1 MTDKIIRIK
10 IDSGNSKQEIRS
22 LDSEMRDLGSTAGKL
37 TTGLNAVTS
46 AIRAAISIA
55 GVVQL
60 GQYADAWTN
69 VGNKIRQT
77 TQTIEQFNAVQEAVY
92 RIAQSGRVDIEGVA
106 SAFQRID
113 GAVSAFGFSQRSVIN
128 VVEGL
133 TKAFAAGGASAQE
146 VSSVL
151 VQLGQGLGAGALQ
164 GEELRAV
171 LEASLPVS
179 KAIAKEFGVNVGQ
192 LKALG
197 EQGKLTTER
206 VFGALQ
212 NALPQF
218 QAAFDKSIPT
228 IAQGITVANNSLTQ
242 FIGEFDKL
250 TGVSGSVSGAL
261 ISLANSLDSVTDSF
275 RVGQVSAI
283 SDAYVRQFG
292 IVKDELAQLIEDVKA
307 FPDQI
312 SESLDFSDN
321 RFVKSASVITNSIG
335 KALDLVSIDL
345 DLTFD
350 ATANHGGSVAEL
362 LKDSF
367 LNIIT
372 NVRAA
377 VRVATVELASML
389 DAAAARASMGVQALF
404 SDEAA
409 AALDTRLKAIEQAKT
424 STIDAILAE
433 NAADKKAT
441 QDAIELSKQRAEQLR
456 REREERL
463 KGKGGNDPLGEPRG
477 DGGGGDPPLIPPKP
491 PKAAATPQS
500 VDSGGSALANNLDT
514 ENQLIDS
521 ALALRVESY
530 RLYGETINNM
540 QASEYERQRAQL
552 EMQIAE
558 QQASAEL
565 SYQSDIARIETRRQQ
580 INENQKLSGEERLEI
595 NRLLD
600 EQLILMEQT
609 KEQTLTEINA
619 DGKAARDLLA
629 EQERKTRLY
638 QMGQLGSSLMSL
650 GQEQSKGIF
659 KIGQGLALAQAA
671 IALPTAVMESFKNGG
686 GYPWGLAP
694 AAAMAATGLKNI
706 QAIKNASV
714 GGGGSAS
721 AFVGSGASSGGASLP
736 TLPTT
741 PQSAPQ
747 VGAFEVLGL
756 SALTDELKKRD
767 PDEVLPI
774 GYTQRILASLES
786 VQRLQGAS

>member
-1 MTDKIIRIK
+1 MVDKVIRIK

-46 AIRAAISIA
+46 AIRASISIA

-60 GQYADAWTN
+60 GQYADAWTH

-151 VQLGQGLGAGALQ
+151 VQLGQGLGTGALQ
-164 GEELRAV
+164 GEELIAV

-179 KAIAKEFGVNVGQ
+179 KAIAKEFGVNVAQ

-212 NALPQF
+212 NAMPQF

-250 TGVSGSVSGAL
+250 TGISGSVSGAL

-275 RVGQVSAI
+275 RSGLVSAI

-307 FPDQI
+307 FPDQVG
-312 SESLDFSDN
+312 ESLDFSDN

-424 STIDAILAE
+424 STIDAILTE

-441 QDAIELSKQRAEQLR
+441 QDAIDLSKQRAEALR
-456 REREERL
+456 KEREARL
-463 KGKGGNDPLGEPRG
+463 AGTSPSADPLAAPREVTNTG
-477 DGGGGDPPLIPPKP
+477 AVVTGKP
-491 PKAAATPQS
+491 AKPAATPQS
-500 VDSGGSALANNLDT
+500 VDSGGSELANNLDT

-521 ALALRVESY
+521 ALALRIESY
-530 RLYGETINNM
+530 RLYGATINNM

-659 KIGQGLALAQAA
+659 KIGQGLSLAQAA

-714 GGGGSAS
+714 GGGSAS
-721 AFVGSGASSGGASLP
+721 AFVGSGTSSGGAAP

-747 VGAFEVLGL
+747 VGSFEITGL
-756 SALTDELKKRD
+756 AALADEIKNLD
-767 PDEVLPI
+767 PDQVLPV

-786 VQRLQGAS
+786 VQRLQGA

>member
-10 IDSGNSKQEIRS
+10 IESGDSKREIRS
-22 LDSEMRDLGSTAGKL
+22 LDSEMRDLGSTAGQL
-37 TTGLNAVTS
+37 TTGLSALGS
-46 AIRAAISIA
+46 AIRAALSIA
-55 GVVQL
+55 GLVQL
-60 GQYADAWTN
+60 SQYADAWTN

-151 VQLGQGLGAGALQ
+151 VQLGQGLGTGALQ

-179 KAIAKEFGVNVGQ
+179 KAIAREFGVNVGQ

-212 NALPQF
+212 NSLPEF
-218 QAAFDKSIPT
+218 QRAFDKSIPT
-228 IAQGITVANNSLTQ
+228 ITQGLTVANNSLTQ
-242 FIGEFDKL
+242 FVGEFDKL
-250 TGVSGSVSGAL
+250 TGTSESVSRAL
-261 ISLANSLDSVTDSF
+261 IDLSGALDSVTDSF
-275 RVGQVSAI
+275 SFGKVSAI
-283 SDAYVRQFG
+283 SDAYSRQFD
-292 IVKDELAQLIEDVKA
+292 IVKSELANLIDEVKA
-307 FPDQI
+307 FPDSI

-321 RFVKSASVITNSIG
+321 RFAKSASVITGTIG
-335 KALDLVSIDL
+335 KALELLTVDI

-350 ATANHGGSVAEL
+350 LTANHGGSTAAL

-372 NVRAA
+372 NIRAA
-377 VRVATVELASML
+377 VKVATVELAAMF
-389 DAAAARASMGVQALF
+389 DAVAARASMGAQSLF

-409 AALDTRLKAIEQAKT
+409 QALDSRLKAIEQAKT
-424 STIDAILAE
+424 STINAILAE

-441 QDAIELSKQRAEQLR
+441 ADAIRLSEERAAALKK
-456 REREERL
+456 EREARL
-463 KGKGGNDPLGEPRG
+463 SGTAGAADPLAVEREKTQTP
-477 DGGGGDPPLIPPKP
+477 IVEEAKKVKT
-491 PKAAATPQS
+491 KAAAEAT
-500 VDSGGSALANNLDT
+500 DSGGSAIANNLDI
-514 ENQLIDS
+514 ENQLIDN

-530 RLYGETINNM
+530 RLYGATVYNM
-540 QASEYERQRAQL
+540 SLSDYERQRAQL
-552 EMQIAE
+552 ELQISE
-558 QQASAEL
+558 QQAATEIAF
-565 SYQSDIARIETRRQQ
+565 QSDIARIDTRRQQ

-600 EQLILMEQT
+600 EQIILMEQSR
-609 KEQTLTEINA
+609 EQTLTEINA
-619 DGKAARDLLA
+619 EGAAARGLLA
-629 EQERKTRLY
+629 DQERKTRLY
-638 QMGQLGSSLMSL
+638 QMGQLGDSLMSL
-650 GQEQSKGIF
+650 GQDQSKGIF
-659 KIGQGLALAQAA
+659 KIGKGLALAQAA

-686 GYPWGLAP
+686 GYPWGLVP

-706 QAIKNASV
+706 QAIKNASI
-714 GGGGSAS
+714 GGSSGTAYTGGSAS
-721 AFVGSGASSGGASLP
+721 P

-741 PQSAPQ
+741 PQSAPT
-747 VGAFEVLGL
+747 VGSFEIAGL
-756 SALTDELKKRD
+756 AGLQEQLSRLDN
-767 PDEVLPI
+767 DEVLPVSF
-774 GYTQRILASLES
+774 TKRLVASLDS
-786 VQRLQGAS
+786 VQRLQGA